1 MTTIAAVTA
10 REVLDSRGNPTVEA
24 DVLLSDG
31 ALGRAAAPSGAS
43 TGAAEAVELRDGDST
58 RFGGMGVL
66 GAVESVRGDI
76 ARSLVGRS
84 PQDQTAI
91 DELLIELDGTADK
104 SRLGANAL
112 VAVSIAAAKAAA
124 ESDGVPLYRHIA
136 DGGPLTLPVPM
147 FNILNG
153 GKHAQDSTD
162 IQEFMVVP
170 AGFDTFSRSVRAG
183 SEVFQSLKGVLN
195 EGGHSAN
202 VGDEGGFAPRL
213 GSDREA
219 LELVLR
225 AIERAGY
232 APGED
237 CFIALDVAASELS
250 RGDGEYSFP
259 KEQRT
264 LKSHELID
272 RYAGWVDEFPI
283 VSIEDGMAEDDWAG
297 WTAMTAALGSRVQQ
311 VGDDLYT
318 TRPDFVRRGID
329 LKASNAVLI
338 KLNQIGT
345 LTETLTATNVA
356 QDAGWGVVISH
367 RSGETEDTTVADL
380 AVGTAAGQIKAGAP
394 SRGERTTKYNRL
406 LRIEEE
412 LGDQAAYAGLD
423 VYERFLR

>member
-10 REVLDSRGNPTVEA
+10 REILDSRGNPTIEA

-31 ALGRAAAPSGAS
+31 ALGRAATASGAS
-43 TGAAEAVELRDGDST
+43 TGASEAVELRDGDGS

-66 GAVESVRGDI
+66 RAVESVRGEI

-84 PQDQTAI
+84 PRDQTAI

-112 VAVSIAAAKAAA
+112 VAVSIAVAKAAA
-124 ESDGVPLYRHIA
+124 ESDGVPLYRFIA
-136 DGGPLTLPVPM
+136 RGGPLTLPVLM

-153 GKHAQDSTD
+153 GKHAQHSTD

-170 AGFDTFSRSVRAG
+170 AGFDTFSRAVRAG
-183 SEVFQSLKGVLN
+183 AEVFQSLKKVLN
-195 EGGHSAN
+195 EKGHSAN

-232 APGED
+232 APAEE
-237 CFIALDVAASELS
+237 CFIGLDVAASELS
-250 RGDGEYSFP
+250 DGSGMYSFP
-259 KEQRT
+259 KEQKT

-272 RYAGWVDEFPI
+272 TYAQWAEEFPI
-283 VSIEDGMAEDDWAG
+283 VSIEDGMAEDDWEG
-297 WTAMTAALGSRVQQ
+297 WTAMTAALASKVQL
-311 VGDDLYT
+311 VGDDVYT
-318 TRPDFVRRGID
+318 TSPDFVRRGID
-329 LKASNAVLI
+329 LKASNAVLV

-345 LTETLTATNVA
+345 LTETLTATNIA
-356 QDAGWGVVISH
+356 QEAGWGVVISH

-394 SRGERTTKYNRL
+394 SRGERTAKYNRL

-412 LGDQAAYAGLD
+412 LGDAAVYAGLS
-423 VYERFLR
+423 VYEQFLR